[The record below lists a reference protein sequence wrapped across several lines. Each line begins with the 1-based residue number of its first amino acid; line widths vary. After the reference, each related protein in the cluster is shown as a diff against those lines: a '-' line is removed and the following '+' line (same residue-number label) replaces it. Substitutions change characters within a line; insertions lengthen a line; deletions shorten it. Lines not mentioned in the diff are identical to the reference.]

1 MDTPQPSQHVVSHD
15 SIKLYRH
22 AVYFE
27 SEWLSKEQ
35 NPVCRAN
42 GARRLAELATQLAD
56 MEEVE
61 ARQYQEQDLGEAV

>member
-1 MDTPQPSQHVVSHD
+1 MDTSQSSQHIVSHN
-15 SIKLYRH
+15 SIKLFRQ

-42 GARRLAELATQLAD
+42 GARRLAELAAKLAD
-56 MEEVE
+56 MEEAEVGKY
-61 ARQYQEQDLGEAV
+61 REQVLDEAV